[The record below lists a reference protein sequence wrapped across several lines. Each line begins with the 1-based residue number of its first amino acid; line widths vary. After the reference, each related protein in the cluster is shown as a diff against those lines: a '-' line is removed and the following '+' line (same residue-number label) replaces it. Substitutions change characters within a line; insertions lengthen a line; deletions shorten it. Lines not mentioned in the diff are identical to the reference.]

1 MPEVLGAEEGAFFA
15 DAYDITDAGNWEGV
29 SIPNRTGKTSL
40 SDPDEARLAT
50 ARAKLLER
58 RATRVRPGT
67 DDKILADWNGL
78 MIAAMAFAGASFAR
92 PDWIAMAERAFGFIA
107 GTMGEGGRLAHSWR
121 DGKSVRPGLA
131 SDYAAMAK
139 AALALHSAT
148 LDQAWIARAEIY
160 AAACRSHHWDAS
172 APGYFLSADDAE
184 ALIVRPKATT
194 DEATPSATSL
204 MTQNLVRLWRLTGN
218 DTYRT
223 DADAILTGSGGAIA
237 ANLFATTGL
246 LNALDLRL
254 GAIDVAIVR
263 PAGADTSPLLDAVR
277 WRWSPNVVLSV
288 HDDAVALP
296 PSHPAAGKVAIN
308 GKRTAYVC
316 RGEVCSLPVTTG
328 EELVSLLDGAA
339 G

>member
-1 MPEVLGAEEGAFFA
+1 
-15 DAYDITDAGNWEGV
+15 
-29 SIPNRTGKTSL
+29 
-40 SDPDEARLAT
+40 
-50 ARAKLLER
+50 
-58 RATRVRPGT
+58 
-67 DDKILADWNGL
+67 
-78 MIAAMAFAGASFAR
+78 
-92 PDWIAMAERAFGFIA
+92 MAERAFGFIA

-204 MTQNLVRLWRLTGN
+204 MTQNLVRLWRLTGD
-218 DTYRT
+218 DTYRA
-223 DADAILTGSGGAIA
+223 DADAILTSSGGAIA

-263 PAGADTSPLLDAVR
+263 PAGADAAPLLDAVR

-288 HDDAVALP
+288 HDNAVALP
-296 PSHPAAGKVAIN
+296 RSHPAAGKVAIK
-308 GKRTAYVC
+308 GKTTAYVC
-316 RGEVCSLPVTTG
+316 RGEVCSLPVTTA
-328 EELVSLLDGAA
+328 EELATLLNG
-339 G
+339 